1 MSDSPTARTLP
12 SRCGAPDVPL
22 APGERIGEW
31 TIRGTLGAGGM
42 ATVYEVVNDAG
53 RRAAVKLAHRALIG
67 PDLPAE
73 TFLREARVAEQIGHA
88 GAIAVHATGMHD
100 GRPYLVLELLRGT
113 SLGARLDAGAPLPRV
128 VACELLLELVDV
140 LRAAHASGVTHR
152 DLKPDN
158 VFLLAP
164 RGERRLKLLDWGVAH
179 VAGEPDPYR
188 TMIAGTLS
196 YVAPEQIRGDEST
209 TASDVYAL
217 GVLAFR
223 MFCTRAPF
231 AAQSDLDLLKLH
243 LHAPPPR
250 ARTAW
255 PAIPDTLDDLLAA
268 MLAKEPLDRPSLDEV
283 ERVLQASWVE
293 LAPRRIARGT
303 EPQVTYRR
311 SQQVATPEPPP
322 NAHEPAESHAPRW
335 LPVALGLARIF
346 TMLW

>member
-1 MSDSPTARTLP
+1 VQSTVCMSDSPTARTLP

-42 ATVYEVVNDAG
+42 ATVYEVEGDDG
-53 RRAAVKLAHRALIG
+53 RRVAIKLVHRELIG
-67 PDLPAE
+67 PDLPAD
-73 TFLREARVAEQIGHA
+73 TFLREARVAEQIGHP
-88 GAIAVHATGMHD
+88 GAIAIHGTGMHD

-128 VACELLLELVDV
+128 VACELLLELVEI
-140 LRAAHASGVTHR
+140 LRAAHAHGVTHR

-179 VAGEPDPYR
+179 VAGEPDPFR
-188 TMIAGTLS
+188 TMIAGTLT
-196 YVAPEQIRGDEST
+196 YVAPEQIRGDDAT
-209 TASDVYAL
+209 GASDVYSL

-223 MFCTRAPF
+223 MFCSRAPF

-250 ARTAW
+250 ARTTW
-255 PAIPDTLDDLLAA
+255 PAIPDALDELLAA
-268 MLAKEPLDRPSLDEV
+268 MLAKEPGERPTLDDI
-283 ERVLQASWVE
+283 ERVVQASWLE
-293 LAPRRIARGT
+293 LAPRRLARGT
-303 EPQVTYRR
+303 EPHHTYRPR
-311 SQQVATPEPPP
+311 SASVVAPTPT
-322 NAHEPAESHAPRW
+322 PAPARW
-335 LPVALGLARIF
+335 KPMALRLARIF